1 MAGGFF
7 RTAKRML
14 VILTRLDL
22 NHSLKPC
29 EKVKISFLSKTGL
42 LRVHLNNF
50 FLLMHNLTMFIMMAI
65 RHQVFFAR
73 FLGERPQKREI

>member
-7 RTAKRML
+7 RIAKRML

-29 EKVKISFLSKTGL
+29 EKVKISFLSKAGL

-50 FLLMHNLTMFIMMAI
+50 YLLLHNLAMFIMMAI

-73 FLGERPQKREI
+73 FLGERPQKTEI